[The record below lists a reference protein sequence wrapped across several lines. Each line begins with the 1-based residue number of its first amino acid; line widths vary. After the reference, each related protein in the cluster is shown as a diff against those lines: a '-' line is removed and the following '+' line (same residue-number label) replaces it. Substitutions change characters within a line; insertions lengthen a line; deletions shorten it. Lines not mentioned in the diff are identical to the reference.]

1 MDNIPVY
8 VISFNRL
15 SVLKK
20 TLEGLLRF
28 VERKNIIIIDNAS
41 DYKPILDYYITL
53 VESGI
58 TIFYNSKLKSAN
70 ELNTIAPF
78 IEKENARRKCEY
90 YVITDPDISL
100 ELSNEDLFRVCK
112 FFLNSMSDINIVGP
126 MLKITD
132 IPKTYIYREY
142 AWKRHVEQFWHKI
155 PQYIIYNKKRV
166 FYQHALIDTTFG
178 MLRSSTKF
186 KRLHKG
192 VLLYSPYEAQ
202 HLDWYISKENL
213 TEDQKNYFQ
222 STIKNNISHWNSL
235 STNKYKFEILKNEER
250 QIYVVKDEKIEKYK
264 LPNKS
269 YYLAIR
275 ISFWKINKYLIMK
288 CKNLFKRFF
297 L

>member
-142 AWKRHVEQFWHKI
+142 
-155 PQYIIYNKKRV
+155 
-166 FYQHALIDTTFG
+166 
-178 MLRSSTKF
+178 
-186 KRLHKG
+186 
-192 VLLYSPYEAQ
+192 
-202 HLDWYISKENL
+202 
-213 TEDQKNYFQ
+213 
-222 STIKNNISHWNSL
+222 
-235 STNKYKFEILKNEER
+235 
-250 QIYVVKDEKIEKYK
+250 
-264 LPNKS
+264 
-269 YYLAIR
+269 
-275 ISFWKINKYLIMK
+275 
-288 CKNLFKRFF
+288 
-297 L
+297 